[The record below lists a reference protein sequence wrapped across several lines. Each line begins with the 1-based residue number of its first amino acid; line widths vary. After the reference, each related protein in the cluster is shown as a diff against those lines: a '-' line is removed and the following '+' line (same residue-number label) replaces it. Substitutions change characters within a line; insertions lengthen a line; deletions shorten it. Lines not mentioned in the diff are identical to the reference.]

1 MQSAEREEEENYE
14 GRSRRDDRDRDLPLP
29 DGLLCYRRRLGCHAH
44 ERLKLADVFKAEISY
59 RLRRVQNARLLR
71 AAEQVIQPVIEA
83 LARLEEENP
92 ARASATLHQHH
103 PGHF

>member
-1 MQSAEREEEENYE
+1 
-14 GRSRRDDRDRDLPLP
+14 
-29 DGLLCYRRRLGCHAH
+29 
-44 ERLKLADVFKAEISY
+44 
-59 RLRRVQNARLLR
+59 
-71 AAEQVIQPVIEA
+71 VIQPVIEA